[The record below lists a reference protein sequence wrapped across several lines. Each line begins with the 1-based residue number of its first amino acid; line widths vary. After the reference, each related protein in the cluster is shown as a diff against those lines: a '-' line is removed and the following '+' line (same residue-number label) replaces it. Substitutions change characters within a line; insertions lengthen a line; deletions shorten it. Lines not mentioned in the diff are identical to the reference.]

1 MRSTAKTHALRLP
14 KFNKQLTIGP
24 RGARLVGATAALAAM
39 LAAPW
44 AAAQEAEQGG
54 VLEEIIV
61 TGTKRAASQQDTPI
75 AISTLTANDIAR
87 TYGNDIRAVGD
98 LSPNV
103 NLTLQTGFNALAG
116 GIRGT
121 GTISILTTQDPSVGI
136 LIDEFA
142 LNHVQTQFV
151 ELFDLEQVE
160 IYRGPQGT
168 LFGKNSTGGTIAVT
182 SKRPNLDEM
191 GATVQVSYGGYDGGS
206 DNLKAQV
213 GIDIPI
219 IEGQLGFRFAGS
231 LTDEQGFYTNDK
243 DTATFPNSPLYVGAG
258 ITPDLLPPELG
269 LVTTGAGERLSGKD
283 VLAAKSKL
291 LWQPNDRYEAYFI
304 WEIVRDDS
312 DSPASINET
321 PAGEGFLLELLG
333 FPGIH
338 AAGHDDPFST
348 GVTQQGNGI
357 NIRDGHRVD
366 VDGYYLTQSMAFDN
380 FTLKSISGLR
390 KQEETLPST
399 YTGEAFLSL
408 FDATRNLERE
418 QIQQEVRLVTEFD
431 GPMNFVAGGIYI
443 SDELDFRAYSTVGLS
458 SLFPL
463 AFLPPFTAPFF
474 DERGYVNMDL
484 RGITGNPNHG
494 IVKQDRKSWALY
506 ADGTYML
513 NEQFSITAGV
523 RYTKDKKDFYKP
535 TGGGGPCNQ
544 YTELRDAQ
552 PADPSKPFDLQ
563 TNCIDALSATVS
575 RAGLE
580 GSQIDQRNQVLPDSA
595 YSFIADSSETWS
607 EATWRIVL
615 DYKPSDNQLWYGSVA
630 TGFLAGGFSETCS
643 QEPTCIAYNP
653 EKNIN
658 YEVGFKTDLLDSRL
672 RLNVAAFYTDFEDL
686 QRNQVFRFTDPISGV
701 EGQETITL
709 NAGESNAKGV
719 EVETTW
725 LVTDRL
731 QLKGSLGFLDA
742 SYDEFEFEGLDL
754 SGLDVPFASKWQL
767 GGQAIYDQDL
777 ANGGNI
783 TYNLQLH
790 YQSDA
795 EMSPFDPNAATG
807 ENPKF
812 GSTPLARH
820 PTYSQLEA
828 RTLLDANITYTTADA
843 RWYVTLF
850 GKNLLNEE
858 YRVSANSVGGLWNF
872 SQYGPPLQWGVE
884 FGADFR

>member
-1 MRSTAKTHALRLP
+1 MGSTAKPQAFCLP
-14 KFNKQLTIGP
+14 KFNWLLTVGP
-24 RGARLVGATAALAAM
+24 LGARLVAATVALVAV

-44 AAAQEAEQGG
+44 AAAQEAEQG

-103 NLTLQTGFNALAG
+103 NLTLQTGFNAVAG

-243 DTATFPNSPLYVGAG
+243 DTATFPELIPIFAAFGLPAANP
-258 ITPDLLPPELG
+258 PLPPELNT
-269 LVTTGAGERLSGKD
+269 VTAGAGERIGGKD
-283 VLAAKSKL
+283 VIAAKSKL

-312 DSPASINET
+312 DSPASVNET
-321 PAGEGFLLELLG
+321 PSGEGFLFEALG
-333 FPGIH
+333 FPGIQ
-338 AAGHDDPFST
+338 AAGHDNPFST
-348 GVTQQGNGI
+348 GITQQGNGI
-357 NIRDGHRVD
+357 NILDGHRVD
-366 VDGYYLTQSMAFDN
+366 VDGYYLTQTLSFDN
-380 FTLKSISGLR
+380 FDLKSVTGIR
-390 KQEETLPST
+390 NQDEILPST

-408 FDATRNLERE
+408 FDATRNLQRE
-418 QIQQEVRLVTEFD
+418 QFQQEVRLVTELD
-431 GPMNFVAGGIYI
+431 GPLNFVVGGIYI
-443 SDELDFRAYSTVGLS
+443 RDQLDFRAYSTVGLT
-458 SLFPL
+458 SL
-463 AFLPPFTAPFF
+463 LPGFNAATGSFY
-474 DERGYVNMDL
+474 DERGYINLDL
-484 RGITGNPNHG
+484 RNITGDPGHG
-494 IVKQDRKSWALY
+494 IVEQDRKSLAFY
-506 ADGTYML
+506 ADGAYQF
-513 NEQFSITAGV
+513 NEQFSLTVGM
-523 RYTKDKKDFYKP
+523 RYTNDEKDFYKP
-535 TGGGGPCNQ
+535 TGAGGPCNQ
-544 YTELRDAQ
+544 YTDPRDARALDASQ
-552 PADPSKPFDLQ
+552 PIDAPG
-563 TNCIDALSATVS
+563 NCIDARSTSVS
-575 RAGLE
+575 RAGLS
-580 GSQIDQRNQVLPDSA
+580 GSQIDQRNAVLPASA
-595 YSFIADSSETWS
+595 YRFVADSKEEWN
-607 EATWRIVL
+607 EITWRAVL
-615 DYKPSDNQLWYGSVA
+615 DYKPADNQLYYASVA
-630 TGFLAGGFSETCS
+630 TGFLSGGFSETCS
-643 QEPTCIAYNP
+643 AEQTCLSYNP
-653 EKNIN
+653 ETNIN
-658 YEVGFKTDLLDSRL
+658 YEVGVKADLLDSRL
-672 RLNVAAFYTDFEDL
+672 RLNAALFYTNFEDL
-686 QRNQVFRFTDPISGV
+686 QRNQVFRFTDPVSGV
-701 EGQETITL
+701 ETQETITL
-709 NAGESNAKGV
+709 NAGKSNAKGV
-719 EVETTW
+719 EIETTW
-725 LVTDRL
+725 LATDRL
-731 QLKGSLGFLDA
+731 QLRGSLGYLDA
-742 SYDEFEFEGLDL
+742 QYDEFEFEGVDMSDLDI
-754 SGLDVPFASKWQL
+754 PFASKWQV
-767 GGQAIYDQDL
+767 GAQAIFDQDL
-777 ANGGNI
+777 ANGGAL
-783 TYNLQLH
+783 TYNLNLH

-807 ENPKF
+807 QNPAF
-812 GSTPLARH
+812 PGNVARH
-820 PTYSQLEA
+820 PSFTQLEA
-828 RTLLDANITYTTADA
+828 RTLLDANITYTTPDA

-858 YRVSANSVGGLWNF
+858 YRVSANSVAGLWNF
-872 SQYGPPLQWGVE
+872 SQYGPPLQWGLE